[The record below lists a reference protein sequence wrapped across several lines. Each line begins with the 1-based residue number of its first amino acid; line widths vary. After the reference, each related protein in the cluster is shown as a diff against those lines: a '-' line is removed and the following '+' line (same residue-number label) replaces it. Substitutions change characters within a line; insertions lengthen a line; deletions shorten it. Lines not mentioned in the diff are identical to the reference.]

1 MKVSPLILGALAFA
15 AVIPCSS
22 CSSADSIAQ
31 VSTQQVVPASEIKD
45 VISAQ
50 FAIDGRQLTVTMR
63 SDAAIP
69 APTGAA
75 IHFPPEMFNGFTDGG
90 IKSFLGVAG
99 LYTESAQRGAPLFWT
114 SATQG
119 YFNLPRAAQFSINS
133 GTLNVTVTGSP
144 LPEIPAGVYTMD
156 FLPGVFALDSGAHN
170 VSATI
175 AFPGAQVSLNKLLLI
190 RSQVIPHFGVAALPE
205 LELVTRLVL
214 NNPNG
219 ESNQI
224 QAQFFD
230 QNGTPLNVRVD
241 GETASQA
248 VFTVPGQSSLQPLIE
263 SVGGE
268 TSVGWMMLTSQSDLT
283 FRSAVV
289 FSSNTPSASGSSS
302 EPVSGAR
309 LKTEAGISSSELDTR
324 HVLRVAVTQ
333 DGLNTAFAIANPTD
347 TEAHIRLLLKP
358 DSGDELTADPL
369 TLAAHNQTARFVT
382 DLFDLPS
389 GSSLEGR
396 LLVLSDTDLGVTSL
410 ETLNGEP
417 SASLPSG
424 TTGEQ

>member
-1 MKVSPLILGALAFA
+1 MKVSLLILGAFAFA

-22 CSSADSIAQ
+22 CSSADTIAR

-99 LYTESAQRGAPLFWT
+99 LYTESAQQGAPLFWT
-114 SATQG
+114 SATQ
-119 YFNLPRAAQFSINS
+119 
-133 GTLNVTVTGSP
+133 
-144 LPEIPAGVYTMD
+144 
-156 FLPGVFALDSGAHN
+156 
-170 VSATI
+170 
-175 AFPGAQVSLNKLLLI
+175 
-190 RSQVIPHFGVAALPE
+190 AALPD

-230 QNGTPLNVRVD
+230 QDGTPLNVRVD
-241 GETASQA
+241 GETASQV

-289 FSSNTPSASGSSS
+289 FSSNTPSAGGSSS

-410 ETLNGEP
+410 ETLNGGP